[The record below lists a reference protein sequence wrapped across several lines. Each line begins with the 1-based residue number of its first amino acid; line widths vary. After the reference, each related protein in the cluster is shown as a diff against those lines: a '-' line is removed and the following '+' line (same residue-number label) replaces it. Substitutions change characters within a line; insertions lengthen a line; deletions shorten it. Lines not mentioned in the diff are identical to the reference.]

1 MLPGATIDVTGS
13 ACPAQALIRAIGQGK
28 PGVRVI
34 YARDWLLADRRA
46 ATAARSLFEQG
57 QVHLVQQRIRMGR
70 NDKFAYIAI
79 KRSPLPTA

>member
-34 YARDWLLADRRA
+34 YARDWFLADRRA
-46 ATAARSLFEQG
+46 ATAARALFEQG
-57 QVHLVQQRIRMGR
+57 QVHLVQERIRTGR
-70 NDKFAYIAI
+70 NNKFAYIAI
-79 KRSPLPTA
+79 KRTPLPTG